1 MVGSISN
8 GCKID
13 SKFSVRSTHFSS
25 AIREELNFGIGLK
38 LDESNPSCPCLLI
51 VCHMETTFFNKY
63 LDFIYFFKE
72 ENYMGLKLVHSI
84 GEKSPNL
91 KKVSIFMIYWLN
103 DVDMAKNGTKIGV
116 YNRMPI
122 EDAPYQ
128 KH

>member
-1 MVGSISN
+1 
-8 GCKID
+8 
-13 SKFSVRSTHFSS
+13 
-25 AIREELNFGIGLK
+25 
-38 LDESNPSCPCLLI
+38 
-51 VCHMETTFFNKY
+51 METTFFNKY

-84 GEKSPNL
+84 GEKSHNL

-103 DVDMAKNGTKIGV
+103 NVDMAKNGTKIGV